1 MGYLPFGSLL
11 SSDSETQEDYSVGDL
26 INQATSMTKM
36 SGQGKY
42 LLSNAIVNNDLVF
55 SMGMNLAELQ
65 DQYSKFAN
73 EYVAYIII
81 ENAFRSIDNGD
92 SVDFTVD
99 IQHRANYVANP
110 KVGNSFAQSINNSDN
125 QV

>member
-1 MGYLPFGSLL
+1 
-11 SSDSETQEDYSVGDL
+11 
-26 INQATSMTKM
+26 
-36 SGQGKY
+36 
-42 LLSNAIVNNDLVF
+42 
-55 SMGMNLAELQ
+55 MGMNLTELE

-92 SVDFTVD
+92 SVDFTID

-110 KVGNSFAQSINNSDN
+110 KVGNSFAQSINNADN
-125 QV
+125 QVQEVPMLSDLVSGIRMRGGQAF